1 MLMAHD
7 PCLTILEKIKET
19 RPKSS
24 HENVTVSQKFAN
36 CEDVRVKL
44 KSTQLNKLKSAAKY
58 KARTTL
64 WITKKK
70 ISRWRIV

>member
-24 HENVTVSQKFAN
+24 HESVTVSQKFAN

-44 KSTQLNKLKSAAKY
+44 KSTQLNKLRLEQHY
-58 KARTTL
+58 E
-64 WITKKK
+64 
-70 ISRWRIV
+70 